1 MARITSQTQ
10 PLAVILLAAGLS
22 QRTGDVNKLL
32 HPYQGTALLCHGLA
46 RLKQAGSFPIFVI
59 TGHQHK
65 AIEDALSDQ
74 EVSFIYNQNYHTG
87 MASSIRTALR
97 ELSHFYENVMISLA
111 DTPHLDSAIIAQLVK
126 AHLTH
131 KTPNR
136 LITRPL
142 YDGKMG
148 HPVIWGKDYFPVL
161 QKLDGD
167 HGGKALFETAREHT
181 QILAFSNPNPARDFD
196 TLADFL

>member
-1 MARITSQTQ
+1 MAGIAAQTD

-46 RLKQAGSFPIFVI
+46 RLKQAGPFPIFVV

-74 EVSFIYNQNYHTG
+74 EVSFIHNQAYHSG
-87 MASSIRTALR
+87 MASSIRTALS
-97 ELSHFYENVMISLA
+97 ELGPFYENVMIALA

-126 AHLTH
+126 AHLSH
-131 KTPNR
+131 KTPHC

-148 HPVIWGKDYFPVL
+148 HPVIWGKDYFTEL
-161 QKLDGD
+161 QKLEGD
-167 HGGKALFETAREHT
+167 QGGKALFESAQDHT

>member
-1 MARITSQTQ
+1 MAGIAAQTD

-46 RLKQAGSFPIFVI
+46 RLKQAGPFPIFVV

-74 EVSFIYNQNYHTG
+74 EVSFIHNQAYHSG
-87 MASSIRTALR
+87 MASSIRTALS
-97 ELSHFYENVMISLA
+97 ELGPFYENVMIALA

-126 AHLTH
+126 AHLSH
-131 KTPNR
+131 KTPHC

-148 HPVIWGKDYFPVL
+148 HPVIWGKDYFTEL
-161 QKLDGD
+161 QKLEGD
-167 HGGKALFETAREHT
+167 QGGRALFESEQDHT